1 MTNGMAFVAIGLLNA
16 LASNAQI
23 SYVASVKPNNSAEAR
38 TFTEYFPGGR
48 FSATAVTVRGLL
60 RIAYRIQDYQL
71 VGAPEWF
78 SGQRFDIAAKIDD
91 NPPPSQQM
99 FLQTLLADRFKLAV
113 HKESRELPTFT
124 LVLAKSDGRLGPNLI
139 KSDFDCTAYAAA
151 PHPLPDPGR
160 TPPCGTRST
169 VGALSGKS
177 IAIAQL
183 ATSLTPF
190 LNRLTTDKTG
200 LTGRFDVELTWTP
213 EQFSSAV
220 ATAAADDSQG
230 PSIFTA
236 LQEQLG
242 LRLVPGKGSV
252 DVLVLERAERPSE
265 N

>member
-1 MTNGMAFVAIGLLNA
+1 MALAAISFAICLLDA
-16 LASNAQI
+16 LASGAQV
-23 SYVASVKPNNSAEAR
+23 SYVASIRPNNSAEAR

-78 SGQRFDIAAKIDD
+78 STQRFDIAAKTDD
-91 NPPPSQQM
+91 NPPPSQQI
-99 FLQTLLADRFKLAV
+99 FLQTLLADRFRLAV
-113 HKESRELPTFT
+113 HKEARELPTFA
-124 LVLAKSDGRLGPNLI
+124 LVLAKTDGRLGPQLI
-139 KSDFDCTAYAAA
+139 QSDFDCAAYAAS
-151 PHPLPDPGR
+151 PHALPDPGR
-160 TPPCGTRST
+160 TPACGTRSN

-183 ATSLTPF
+183 ATSMTAL
-190 LNRLTTDKTG
+190 LNRLTIDKTG

-213 EQFSSAV
+213 EQFSSSA
-220 ATAAADDSQG
+220 ATAAADDFRG

-236 LQEQLG
+236 LREQLG
-242 LRLVPGKGSV
+242 LRLVPGKGPV
-252 DVLVLERAERPSE
+252 DVLIVDHAERPSE